1 MHTSQVALVLHYTT
15 IHSSSL
21 SGGVKMSTLVA
32 EKKPGTMYRTSGL
45 TIATTTKKTFGRPN
59 QPFFNEP
66 EFRGFLIRERKR
78 SDRTKSPL
86 LLALIDVSV
95 IARADMSNHLMQGK
109 IREGLEKCSREVDLR
124 GWYKESQEIGIL
136 YSDIRLDAVD
146 GIITKLKNFIKAVFG
161 ETMCQAITVRH
172 VVYPLDVAQHPLTSE
187 IERSILYP
195 EEDLATP
202 STRFQR
208 VLKRFS
214 DIALASSAL
223 VVFMPV
229 FAVIAALIKLSS
241 PGPVIY
247 RQERLGYGG
256 KRFKLYKFRSMKPN
270 CETGSHKDFVLALI
284 KGGPTGPTA
293 DTGIYKIVNDPRI
306 TRIGQILRKTS
317 LDELPQLFNVLKG
330 EMSLVGPRPPIPYEV
345 EAYAPW
351 HRRRLLEAI
360 PGITGLWQIEGR
372 SHTSFDDMV
381 RMDIRYST
389 SWSLWLDIKLLFKT
403 PVSVLVGKGAC

>member
-1 MHTSQVALVLHYTT
+1 MTTLTAERKTTLVHRA
-15 IHSSSL
+15 SSSAVT
-21 SGGVKMSTLVA
+21 SIA
-32 EKKPGTMYRTSGL
+32 HDRQYR
-45 TIATTTKKTFGRPN
+45 RN
-59 QPFFNEP
+59 QPFFNEA
-66 EFRGFLIRERKR
+66 EFKGLLIRERKR

-95 IARADMSNHLMQGK
+95 LIKNGMNNQIMHEK
-109 IREGLEKCSREVDLR
+109 IKQGLETCSREVDLR
-124 GWYKESQEIGIL
+124 GWYKEHLEIGML
-136 YSDIRLDAVD
+136 FNDIRLDAVD
-146 GIITKLKNFIKAVFG
+146 GILTKLNYFIQEVFG
-161 ETMCQAITVRH
+161 ENLFRAITVRH
-172 VVYPLDVAQHPLTSE
+172 VVYPLDVAEHPLTSE

-195 EEDLATP
+195 EEHLVTP

-208 VLKRFS
+208 SLKRIT
-214 DIALASSAL
+214 DIALAASAL
-223 VVFMPV
+223 VIFAPV
-229 FAVIAALIKLSS
+229 FTVIAALIKLSS

-270 CETGSHKDFVLALI
+270 CETSSHKDYVLSLI
-284 KGGPTGPTA
+284 KGGPTGSMT
-293 DTGIYKIVNDPRI
+293 DTGFYKIVNDPRI
-306 TRIGQILRKTS
+306 TKIGHFLRKTS

-372 SHTSFDDMV
+372 SRTSFDEMV

-403 PVSVLVGKGAC
+403 PLSVFIGKGAC

>member
-1 MHTSQVALVLHYTT
+1 VALVLLCSI
-15 IHSSSL
+15 IHSPSF
-21 SGGVKMSTLVA
+21 SGGVKMATLTVEKKTASTYRASGPTVFTPA
-32 EKKPGTMYRTSGL
+32 EKNSG
-45 TIATTTKKTFGRPN
+45 RQN
-59 QPFFNEP
+59 QPFLNEP
-66 EFRGFLIRERKR
+66 EFRRFLIRERKR

-86 LLALIDVSV
+86 LLVLIDVSV
-95 IARADMSNHLMQGK
+95 LAQRDMSSHLMHKK
-109 IREGLEKCSREVDLR
+109 IREGLENRSREVDLR

-136 YSDIRLDAVD
+136 YSDIRVDAVD
-146 GIITKLKNFIKAVFG
+146 GIITKLKHGIKAVFG
-161 ETMCQAITVRH
+161 ENLCRTITVRH
-172 VVYPLDVAQHPLTSE
+172 MVYPLDVAQCPLTSE

-195 EEDLATP
+195 EEDLASP
-202 STRFQR
+202 STRLQR
-208 VLKRFS
+208 ALKRFT
-214 DIALASSAL
+214 DISLAASAL
-223 VVFMPV
+223 VIFAPV

-256 KRFKLYKFRSMKPN
+256 KRFKLYKFRSMKSN

-284 KGGPTGPTA
+284 KGSPTDSRA

-330 EMSLVGPRPPIPYEV
+330 EMSLVGPRPPIPYEA

-372 SHTSFDDMV
+372 SQTSFDDMV

-403 PVSVLVGKGAC
+403 PVSVFIGKGAC

>member
-1 MHTSQVALVLHYTT
+1 VALALR
-15 IHSSSL
+15 ISNLHSSYF
-21 SGGVKMSTLVA
+21 SGGVEMTTLTAERKTTLVHRA
-32 EKKPGTMYRTSGL
+32 SSPAVTSIAHDHHYR
-45 TIATTTKKTFGRPN
+45 RN
-59 QPFFNEP
+59 QPFFNES
-66 EFRGFLIRERKR
+66 EFRGLLIRERKR

-95 IARADMSNHLMQGK
+95 LVQSGMSNQLMHEK
-109 IREGLEKCSREVDLR
+109 IRQGLESCSREVDLR
-124 GWYKESQEIGIL
+124 GWYKEQLEIGML
-136 YSDIRLDAVD
+136 YNDIRLEAVD
-146 GIITKLKNFIKAVFG
+146 GIMTKLKLCIKTIFG
-161 ETMCQAITVRH
+161 ETLYRAIPIRQ
-172 VVYPLDVAQHPLTSE
+172 VVYPLDLAQYPLTSE
-187 IERSILYP
+187 IDRSILYP

-208 VLKRFS
+208 SLKRFT
-214 DIALASSAL
+214 DISLATCAL
-223 VVFMPV
+223 VIFAPV

-270 CETGSHKDFVLALI
+270 CETGSHKDYVLALI
-284 KGGPTGPTA
+284 KGGPAGSMT
-293 DTGIYKIVNDPRI
+293 DTGFYKIVNDPRI
-306 TRIGQILRKTS
+306 TRIGNLLRKTS

-372 SHTSFDDMV
+372 SRTSFDDMV

-403 PVSVLVGKGAC
+403 PISVFIGKGAC